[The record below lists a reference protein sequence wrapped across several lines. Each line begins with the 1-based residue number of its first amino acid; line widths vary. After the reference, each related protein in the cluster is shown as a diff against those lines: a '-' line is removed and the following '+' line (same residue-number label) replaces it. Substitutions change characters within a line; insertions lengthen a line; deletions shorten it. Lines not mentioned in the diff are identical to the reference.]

1 MTPQPGKQAI
11 AIHILTNI
19 SGSKGNQAT
28 KFGQLIHKMW
38 WRNFS
43 HFKKSKLSI
52 SLNQYS
58 KVLYILLLLFG
69 KLRSIEID

>member
-28 KFGQLIHKMW
+28 KFGQLIQCGGETFPILK
-38 WRNFS
+38 
-43 HFKKSKLSI
+43 
-52 SLNQYS
+52 NQN
-58 KVLYILLLLFG
+58 
-69 KLRSIEID
+69 